1 MHVLQHICSSRVTLK
16 YETLTLTLT
25 LMFEHIS
32 TLHPR
37 IELHTCGCAH
47 VPSMRSVNAN
57 HARAG
62 SVCTPFA
69 ARLQLTRNPKIR
81 NPNPNPN
88 PNVRTST
95 ATQNRPA
102 RMWLRACAE
111 YVKCTCETRPS
122 RTSMHAVCSAF
133 AAHTRNPKITHDP
146 PGEPRALRVNKV
158 AEVLETASV
167 FSAQCIGAT
176 LSTHADL

>member
-1 MHVLQHICSSRVTLK
+1 MQTLQSQFRLPMMHVLQHICSSRVTLK

-81 NPNPNPN
+81 NPNPNPIEPKRDGDELISEDKGRVQN
-88 PNVRTST
+88 TSKWGW
-95 ATQNRPA
+95 
-102 RMWLRACAE
+102 RMYEAMSKW
-111 YVKCTCETRPS
+111 
-122 RTSMHAVCSAF
+122 
-133 AAHTRNPKITHDP
+133 
-146 PGEPRALRVNKV
+146 
-158 AEVLETASV
+158 
-167 FSAQCIGAT
+167 
-176 LSTHADL
+176 